1 VATGRQGQLRERLPA
16 QPESIARLRHAI
28 VEFAEDNGAS
38 DSELED
44 IALAV
49 SEALTNVVL
58 HAYAGR
64 DRPGV
69 LAVEAQMRERWL
81 EVVVRDEGVG
91 MRPRADSPGLGHGL
105 SVIHRIT
112 EKLQI
117 EDAEPGVR
125 MRMTFALGWG

>member
-1 VATGRQGQLRERLPA
+1 
-16 QPESIARLRHAI
+16 LRHAI

>member
-1 VATGRQGQLRERLPA
+1 M
-16 QPESIARLRHAI
+16 RHAI
-28 VEFAEDNGAS
+28 VGFAADSGAS

-69 LAVEAQMRERWL
+69 LAVEARMHEHRL

-112 EKLQI
+112 EQLRV
-117 EDAEPGVR
+117 EDAKPGVR
-125 MRMTFALGWG
+125 MRMTFAIGWG